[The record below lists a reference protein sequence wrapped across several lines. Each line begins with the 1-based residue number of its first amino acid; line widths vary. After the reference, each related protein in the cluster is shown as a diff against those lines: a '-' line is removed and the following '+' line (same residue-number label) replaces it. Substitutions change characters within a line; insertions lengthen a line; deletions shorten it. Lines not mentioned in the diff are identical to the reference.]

1 MKYLLSTRI
10 QRDLPISSKSYINRD
25 FSWKIGIKRQFQRF
39 HRDMLAR
46 LIVRLYRDKIGDFHQ
61 NLYIANT
68 TGKWM
73 ISFMFSSHL
82 ISSSTWLRDEP
93 LSLSY
98 SLFFNGLYIF
108 SFNSTLSF
116 EQETWAKR
124 SRGGPYI
131 VYLMPATFF
140 MKVLSFLMHVDFFEK
155 TDPQILSIDDI
166 SRCNL
171 TINRAN
177 ISR

>member
-1 MKYLLSTRI
+1 MN
-10 QRDLPISSKSYINRD
+10 RDLLKNRSLNQRLIAD
-25 FSWKIGIKRQFQRF
+25 FPLNITKNRQFQQF
-39 HRDMLAR
+39 HCDMLAR
-46 LIVRLYRDKIGDFHQ
+46 LIVRLYRDEIGDFHQ

-68 TGKWM
+68 SEKWM
-73 ISFMFSSHL
+73 ISFMISSHL
-82 ISSSTWLRDEP
+82 ISSSTGLRGEP

-98 SLFFNGLYIF
+98 SLFFNGLYLF
-108 SFNSTLSF
+108 PFNSTLSF

-124 SRGGPYI
+124 SRGSPYI

-140 MKVLSFLMHVDFFEK
+140 MKVLPFLMHVDFSEK
-155 TDPQILSIDDI
+155 TDQKIDTIDDI
-166 SRCNL
+166 SRYNL